1 MTKMAIFLTR
11 FVPTLQNKKW
21 HFAAKEPCRLESGWL
36 LREGFGFLFMLIMI
50 FPIAAKAQNPELPD
64 QGPLQETSETPGKTS
79 GNYTTQQNIE
89 FGYRDSMI
97 HGNLSNYDTFLNYG
111 SGWRLFDYDLNMHSA
126 NHRGLLFDNLSFT
139 NFGYG
144 GDPNSVSRLRVDK
157 NKWYDFRAMYRRDEY
172 FFNYN
177 LLANPL
183 NPTTFP
189 TPVAVVNSPNA
200 LNYDRHMQD
209 YDLLL
214 FPESR
219 LRFRLGYSRVSTGG
233 PGSTGYEPTTAVVGT
248 NIQAITN
255 EYRLGLDYRGL
266 PRTTLSFDELL
277 SYTRVNTSVA
287 DQNFGFQLANGTPV
301 DLGAVFQ
308 GTTPCA
314 KPVTNPATVPPTVT
328 ANCNGILSYS
338 LVDAPRAKFPVEKF
352 SFQSDYFKNLEMSGS
367 AAYSNSSNVMTDL
380 SELFNGWVSRTVT
393 RVSTTAGPAEA
404 KRVVADAYWAG
415 EYHITDKLSVRDEF
429 YYHNWRIPSSWATAQ
444 TNLFATP
451 PGPGQ
456 AGLTLPISPAT
467 PATFATLCPTAPYK
481 SASCPQHTASSGP
494 DVLNEAVSQFLAQ
507 NVRNNL
513 VELKYNFTDHLSA
526 YVGYFYQAR
535 TINDFTATF
544 DTAEIYLPGGQTGTP
559 ANDFLA
565 ARADCAISGG
575 ALPPECSLNSATG
588 VITEIGPEAT
598 NDTARNFYYIHENA
612 AEFGVSA
619 RVSDKLRVNADVMA
633 GYNDNSFTRISPR
646 QLQSYK
652 VHASY
657 QPTSWAGVTASVD
670 IHENRDNV
678 FTVNNIEHGRTYSLG
693 AVLSP
698 RSDFNVDLGYS
709 YMDVYTQTEIC
720 FPDSSALF
728 TQACPVANASSP
740 LGTLSFYA
748 SRDNYAYADVMWK
761 PQKRVTALVGYLGSI
776 VRGST
781 TFLNPLSPTG
791 TLDFDYLTPYASITF
806 DIYKGVSYRTAWNY
820 YGYNDHGIANPAGLA
835 PLPSQNFNGNNV
847 TFVLRYAF

>member
-1 MTKMAIFLTR
+1 MTKIPIFLNR
-11 FVPTLQNKKW
+11 FVPTLQGKQW
-21 HFAAKEPCRLESGWL
+21 HFDAKQPPCLGSGRL
-36 LREGFGFLFMLIMI
+36 LREGFGFLFMLLMI
-50 FPIAAKAQNPELPD
+50 FPTAAKAQNPELPD
-64 QGPLQETSETPGKTS
+64 QGPLQQTSETPGKTS
-79 GNYTTQQNIE
+79 GNYATQQNIE

-97 HGNLSNYDTFLNYG
+97 HGNVSNYDTFLNYG

-126 NHRGLLFDNLSFT
+126 NHRGLLFDDLSFT

-144 GDPNSVSRLRVDK
+144 GDPNSVSRLRIDK

-177 LLANPL
+177 LFANPL
-183 NPTTFP
+183 NTSTFAN
-189 TPVAVVNSPNA
+189 PVAIVNSPNA

-219 LRFRLGYSRVSTGG
+219 LRFRLGYSRVTTGG
-233 PGSTGYEPTTAVVGT
+233 PGSTGYEPTSAVVGST
-248 NIQAITN
+248 VRAITN

-314 KPVTNPATVPPTVT
+314 KPVTNPATAPPTVT
-328 ANCNGILSYS
+328 ANCNGILSYI

-367 AAYSNSSNVMTDL
+367 AAYSSSSNVMTDL
-380 SELFNGWVSRTVT
+380 SEIFNGWISRTVT
-393 RVSTTAGPAEA
+393 RASTAAGPSQA
-404 KRVVADAYWAG
+404 KRVVADANWTG
-415 EYHITDKLSVRDEF
+415 EYHITDKLSVRDQF
-429 YYHNWRIPSSWATAQ
+429 YYDNWRIPSSWATAQ

-456 AGLTLPISPAT
+456 VGLILPTSPAT
-467 PATFATLCPTAPYK
+467 PATFAALCPTAPYN
-481 SASCPQHTASSGP
+481 SASCPQHTSSSGP

-507 NVRNNL
+507 NIRNNL
-513 VELKYNFTDHLSA
+513 VELKYNFTDRLSA

-544 DTAEIYLPGGQTGTP
+544 DTSEIYLPGGRTGTA
-559 ANDFLA
+559 ANNFLA

-588 VITEIGPEAT
+588 VITEVGPEAA
-598 NDTARNFYYIHENA
+598 NDTVRNVYNIRENA

-619 RVSDKLRVNADVMA
+619 RFSDKLRVNADVIA

-657 QPTSWAGVTASVD
+657 QPKSWASVTASVD
-670 IHENRDNV
+670 LHENRDNV
-678 FTVNNIEHGRTYSLG
+678 STVNNIEHGRTYSLG
-693 AVLSP
+693 AVVSP
-698 RSDFNVDLGYS
+698 QSDLNFDVGYS
-709 YMDVYTQTEIC
+709 YMDVYTQTEVC
-720 FPDSSALF
+720 FPDSSVLF

-761 PQKRVTALVGYLGSI
+761 PQKRVTATVGYLGSI

-791 TLDFDYLTPYASITF
+791 TLDFDYLTPYASLSF

-820 YGYNDHGIANPAGLA
+820 YGYNDRGIANPAGLN

-847 TFVLRYAF
+847 SFVLRYAF

>member
-1 MTKMAIFLTR
+1 MVLTQSAPTARDNRRYWAIDPASTNRTWRHRASAAFL
-11 FVPTLQNKKW
+11 LAAALI
-21 HFAAKEPCRLESGWL
+21 FAT
-36 LREGFGFLFMLIMI
+36 
-50 FPIAAKAQNPELPD
+50 AAKAQNPELPD
-64 QGPLQETSETPGKTS
+64 QGPMQQTGETPGKTS
-79 GNYTTQQNIE
+79 GNYNTQQNIE
-89 FGYRDSMI
+89 FGYRDSTI

-111 SGWRLFDYDLNMHSA
+111 SGWRLFDYDLDMHSA
-126 NHRGLLFDNLSFT
+126 NHRGLLFDDLSFD

-144 GDPNSVSRLRVDK
+144 GDPNSVSRLRIDK

-189 TPVAVVNSPNA
+189 TPVAIVNSPNA

-214 FPESR
+214 LPESR

-233 PGSTGYEPTTAVVGT
+233 PGSTGYEPTSAVVG
-248 NIQAITN
+248 NNVQAITN

-314 KPVTNPATVPPTVT
+314 KPVTNAATAPPTAT
-328 ANCNGILSYS
+328 SNCNGILSYS

-367 AAYSNSSNVMTDL
+367 AAYSSSSNIMTDL
-380 SELFNGWVSRTVT
+380 SELFNGWISRTVT
-393 RVSTTAGPAEA
+393 RGSTTAGPAEA
-404 KRVVADAYWAG
+404 KRVVADANWAG
-415 EYHITDKLSVRDEF
+415 EYHITPRLSLRDEF
-429 YYHNWRIPSSWATAQ
+429 YYHNWRIPSSWATAE
-444 TNLFATP
+444 TNLFTTK

-456 AGLTLPISPAT
+456 SGLTLPVSTAT
-467 PATFATLCPTAPYK
+467 PANFAAACPPPFTN
-481 SASCPQHTASSGP
+481 ASCPQHNASSGP
-494 DVLNEAVSQFLAQ
+494 DVLNEAVSQFLGQ
-507 NVRNNL
+507 NLRSNL

-526 YVGYFYQAR
+526 YIGYFYEAR
-535 TINDFTATF
+535 TISDFAATI
-544 DTAEIYLPGGQTGTP
+544 DTGEVYLPGGATGTA

-565 ARADCAISGG
+565 ARADCALTGG
-575 ALPPECSLNSATG
+575 VLPAGCTLNSATG
-588 VITEIGPEAT
+588 AITEFGPEAG

-619 RVSDKLRVNADVMA
+619 RVKDNLRINADFMA

-652 VHASY
+652 VHATY
-657 QPTSWAGVTASVD
+657 QPKPWASVTASVD
-670 IHENRDNV
+670 IQENRDNV
-678 FTVNNIEHGRTYSLG
+678 FAVNNIEHGRTYSL
-693 AVLSP
+693 ATALSP
-698 RSDFNVDLGYS
+698 RGDFTVNFGYS
-709 YMDVYTQTEIC
+709 YLDAYTQTEIC
-720 FPDSSALF
+720 FADSSPLF
-728 TQACPVANASSP
+728 TQACPVANASAP

-761 PQKRVTALVGYLGSI
+761 AQKRVTAMIGYSGSI
-776 VRGST
+776 IRGST

-791 TLDFDYLTPYASITF
+791 TLDFDYFTPYASLTF

-820 YGYNDHGIANPAGLA
+820 YGYQNYGIANPVGLA
-835 PLPSQNFNGNNV
+835 PLPSENFNGNNV
-847 TFVLRYAF
+847 TFVLRYGF

>member
-1 MTKMAIFLTR
+1 MAIATAVRATQGRKESFAFTKQLCAACSSQHASLA
-11 FVPTLQNKKW
+11 FV
-21 HFAAKEPCRLESGWL
+21 
-36 LREGFGFLFMLIMI
+36 FMLALI
-50 FPIAAKAQNPELPD
+50 FAMDAKAQNPQLPD
-64 QGPLQETSETPGKTS
+64 QGPMQQTSETPGKAS

-89 FGYRDSMI
+89 FGYRDSLI

-111 SGWRLFDYDLNMHSA
+111 SGWRLFDYDLDMHSA
-126 NHRGLLFDNLSFT
+126 NHRGLLFDDLSFH

-157 NKWYDFRAMYRRDEY
+157 NKWYDFRGTYRRDEY

-183 NPTTFP
+183 NPTTFA
-189 TPVAVVNSPNA
+189 TPVAIANSPHA

-214 FPESR
+214 LPESR

-233 PGSTGYEPTTAVVGT
+233 PGGAGYEPTNAAPGSNV
-248 NIQAITN
+248 QAITN

-277 SYTRVNTSVA
+277 SYTRVNTFVA
-287 DQNFGFQLANGTPV
+287 DQNFPFQLANGTPV
-301 DLGAVFQ
+301 DLGVVFQ

-314 KPVTNPATVPPTVT
+314 APVINSATVPPTVT
-328 ANCNGILSYS
+328 PNCNGILSYS
-338 LVDAPRAKFPVEKF
+338 LLDAPRARFPVEKF
-352 SFQSDYFKNLEMSGS
+352 SFQSDYFKNFEMSGS

-380 SELFNGWVSRTVT
+380 NELFNGWVSRTVT

-404 KRVVADAYWAG
+404 KRVVADANWAG
-415 EYHITDKLSVRDEF
+415 DYHITDKLNLRDEF
-429 YYHNWRIPSSWATAQ
+429 YYHNWRIPSEWATAQ
-444 TNLFATP
+444 TNLFATR
-451 PGPGQ
+451 PGVGQ
-456 AGLTLPISPAT
+456 VGLTLPISPAT
-467 PATFATLCPTAPYK
+467 PANFAAICPPPFA
-481 SASCPQHTASSGP
+481 SASCPQHSASSGP
-494 DVLNEAVSQFLAQ
+494 DVLNEAVSQFLGQ
-507 NVRNNL
+507 NLRNNL
-513 VELKYNFTDHLSA
+513 VELKYSFTDRFSA
-526 YVGYFYQAR
+526 YVGYFYEAR
-535 TINDFTATF
+535 AISDFTATI
-544 DTAEIYLPGGQTGTP
+544 DTGEVYLPGGRTGTA

-565 ARADCAISGG
+565 ARADCALSAG
-575 ALPPECSLNSATG
+575 ALPSECTLNPVTG
-588 VITEIGPEAT
+588 VITEIGPEAA
-598 NDTARNFYYIHENA
+598 NDTDRNHYYIHENA
-612 AEFGVSA
+612 AEFGLSA
-619 RVSDKLRVNADVMA
+619 RPTDKVRVNADVMV

-652 VHASY
+652 VHATY
-657 QPTSWAGVTASVD
+657 EPKPWANIAAAVD

-678 FTVNNIEHGRTYSLG
+678 FTVNNIEHGRTYSLN
-693 AVLSP
+693 AALSP
-698 RSDFNVDLGYS
+698 RSDFTVDFGYS

-720 FPDSSALF
+720 FPDSSVQF
-728 TQACPVANASSP
+728 TQPCPVAGASSP

-748 SRDNYAYADVMWK
+748 SRDNYAYADVMAK
-761 PQKRVTALVGYLGSI
+761 PQKRVSFLVGYLGSI

-781 TFLNPLSPTG
+781 TFLNPLTPTG
-791 TLDFDYLTPYASITF
+791 TLDFDYFTPYASVTF

-820 YGYNDHGIANPAGLA
+820 YGYQDHGIANPPGLV

>member
-1 MTKMAIFLTR
+1 MVFSRSAPTAKGKQHFRGMGLLCAACPWLHPASLT
-11 FVPTLQNKKW
+11 FV
-21 HFAAKEPCRLESGWL
+21 
-36 LREGFGFLFMLIMI
+36 FMLALI
-50 FPIAAKAQNPELPD
+50 FATAANAQNPQLPD
-64 QGPLQETSETPGKTS
+64 QGPMQQTSETPGKAS

-111 SGWRLFDYDLNMHSA
+111 SGWRLLDYSLDMHSA
-126 NHRGLLFDNLSFT
+126 NHRGLLFDDLSFH

-157 NKWYDFRAMYRRDEY
+157 NKWYDFRGTYRRDEY

-183 NPTTFP
+183 NTTSFP
-189 TPVAVVNSPNA
+189 TPVAIVNSPNA
-200 LNYDRHMQD
+200 LNYDRRMQD
-209 YDLLL
+209 YDLSLL
-214 FPESR
+214 PESR

-233 PGSTGYEPTTAVVGT
+233 PGSTGYEPTAAVVG
-248 NIQAITN
+248 NNVQSITN
-255 EYRLGLDYRGL
+255 EYRLGMDYRGL

-277 SYTRVNTSVA
+277 SYTRVSTSVA

-308 GTTPCA
+308 STTPCA
-314 KPVTNPATVPPTVT
+314 KPVTNPATLPPTVT
-328 ANCNGILSYS
+328 SNCTGILSYG
-338 LVDAPRAKFPVEKF
+338 LVDAPRAEFPVEKF

-380 SELFNGWVSRTVT
+380 NELFNGWVSRTVT
-393 RVSTTAGPAEA
+393 RVSTTAGPSAA
-404 KRVVADAYWAG
+404 KRVIADANWAG
-415 EYHITDKLSVRDEF
+415 NYHITDKLSLRDEF
-429 YYHNWRIPSSWATAQ
+429 YYHNWRIPSEWATVQ

-467 PATFATLCPTAPYK
+467 PTNFAALCPPPFT
-481 SASCPQHTASSGP
+481 SAGCPQHNASSGP
-494 DVLNEAVSQFLAQ
+494 DVLNEAVSQFLGQ
-507 NVRNNL
+507 NLRSNL
-513 VELKYNFTDHLSA
+513 VELKYDFTTRLSA
-526 YVGYFYQAR
+526 YIGYFYEAR
-535 TINDFTATF
+535 TIDDFAATF
-544 DTAEIYLPGGQTGTP
+544 DTGEIYLPGGRTGT
-559 ANDFLA
+559 AGNDFLA

-575 ALPPECSLNSATG
+575 ALPSECTLDPATG
-588 VITEIGPEAT
+588 VITEIGPEAA
-598 NDTARNFYYIHENA
+598 NDTARNYYYIHENA
-612 AEFGVSA
+612 AEFGLSA
-619 RVSDKLRVNADVMA
+619 RPNDKLRVNADVMV

-652 VHASY
+652 IHTTY
-657 QPTSWAGVTASVD
+657 EPKPWANISAAVD

-678 FTVNNIEHGRTYSLG
+678 FTVNNIEHGRTYSLNAALG
-693 AVLSP
+693 P
-698 RSDFNVDLGYS
+698 RSDFTVDFGYS
-709 YMDVYTQTEIC
+709 FMDVFTQTEIC

-728 TQACPVANASSP
+728 TQPCPVAGASSP

-748 SRDNYAYADVMWK
+748 SRDNYAYADVMAK
-761 PQKRVTALVGYLGSI
+761 PQKRVTFLVGYLGSI

-781 TFLNPLSPTG
+781 TFLNPLTPTG
-791 TLDFDYLTPYASITF
+791 TLDFDYFTPYASVTF

-820 YGYNDHGIANPAGLA
+820 YGYQDHGIANPVGLA
-835 PLPSQNFNGNNV
+835 PLPSENFNGNNI
-847 TFVLRYAF
+847 TFVFRYAF

>member
-1 MTKMAIFLTR
+1 MVFSRSAPTAKGKQRYFGVMELPCADWTWLHRASLTL
-11 FVPTLQNKKW
+11 V
-21 HFAAKEPCRLESGWL
+21 
-36 LREGFGFLFMLIMI
+36 FMLALI
-50 FPIAAKAQNPELPD
+50 FATAAKAQNPQLPD
-64 QGPLQETSETPGKTS
+64 QGPMQQTSETAGKAS

-111 SGWRLFDYDLNMHSA
+111 SGWRLFDYDLAMHST
-126 NHRGLLFDNLSFT
+126 NHRALLFDDLSFN

-157 NKWYDFRAMYRRDEY
+157 NKWYDFRATYRRDEY

-189 TPVAVVNSPNA
+189 TPVAIANSPHV

-214 FPESR
+214 LPESR

-233 PGSTGYEPTTAVVGT
+233 PGGTGYEPTDAAPGSNV
-248 NIQAITN
+248 QAITN

-266 PRTTLSFDELL
+266 SRTTLSFDELL
-277 SYTRVNTSVA
+277 SYTRVNTFVA
-287 DQNFGFQLANGTPV
+287 DHNFPFQLANGTPV
-301 DLGAVFQ
+301 DLGVVFQ
-308 GTTPCA
+308 GTTPC
-314 KPVTNPATVPPTVT
+314 KTPITNPATLPPTVT

-338 LVDAPRAKFPVEKF
+338 LLDAPRAKFPVEKF
-352 SFQSDYFKNLEMSGS
+352 SFQSDYFKNFEMSGS

-380 SELFNGWVSRTVT
+380 NELFNGWVSRTVT
-393 RVSTTAGPAEA
+393 RGSTTAGPAEA
-404 KRVVADAYWAG
+404 KRVVANADWSG
-415 EYHITDKLSVRDEF
+415 DYHITDKLSLRDEF
-429 YYHNWRIPSSWATAQ
+429 YYHNWRIPSGWATSQ

-467 PATFATLCPTAPYK
+467 PANFAGLCPAAPYK
-481 SASCPQHTASSGP
+481 SANCPQHSASSGP
-494 DVLNEAVSQFLAQ
+494 DVLNEGVSQFLGQ
-507 NVRNNL
+507 DLKSNL
-513 VELKYNFTDHLSA
+513 IEVKYAFTDHVSA
-526 YVGYFYQAR
+526 YLGYFHQAR
-535 TINDFTATF
+535 TIDDFAANF
-544 DTAEIYLPGGQTGTP
+544 DTSEIYFPGGATGTA

-565 ARADCAISGG
+565 ARADCAVTGG
-575 ALPPECSLNSATG
+575 VLPSDCSLDPVTG
-588 VITEIGPEAT
+588 IITEVGPEAT
-598 NDTARNFYYIHENA
+598 NDTGRNYYHIRENA
-612 AEFGVSA
+612 GEFGVSA
-619 RVSDKLRVNADVMA
+619 RIKDNLRINADMMA

-652 VHASY
+652 VHATY
-657 QPTSWAGVTASVD
+657 EPKPWANVTAAVD
-670 IHENRDNV
+670 IQQNRDNV
-678 FTVNNIEHGRTYSLG
+678 FTVNNIEHGRTYSLS
-693 AVLSP
+693 AALSP
-698 RSDFNVDLGYS
+698 RSDFTVDFGYS
-709 YMDVYTQTEIC
+709 YMTVYTQTEIC

-728 TQACPVANASSP
+728 TQPCPVAGATAP

-748 SRDNYAYADVMWK
+748 SRDNYAYADVMAK
-761 PQKRVTALVGYLGSI
+761 PQKRVTFLVGYLGSI

-781 TFLNPLSPTG
+781 SFLNPLTPTG
-791 TLDFDYLTPYASITF
+791 TLDFDYFTPYASVVF

-820 YGYNDHGIANPAGLA
+820 YGYQDHGIANPPGLV
-835 PLPSQNFNGNNV
+835 PLASQNFNGNNV

>member
-1 MTKMAIFLTR
+1 MVFTQSAPRAKENR
-11 FVPTLQNKKW
+11 R
-21 HFAAKEPCRLESGWL
+21 HFAIDPAWPDRRWL
-36 LREGFGFLFMLIMI
+36 HRANPAFLLAAALI
-50 FPIAAKAQNPELPD
+50 FATAAKAQDPELPG
-64 QGPLQETSETPGKTS
+64 QGPMQQTSETPGKTS
-79 GNYTTQQNIE
+79 GNYITQQNIE
-89 FGYRDSMI
+89 FGYRDSTI

-111 SGWRLFDYDLNMHSA
+111 SGWRLFDYDLDMHSV
-126 NHRGLLFDNLSFT
+126 NHRGLLFDDLSFN

-144 GDPNSVSRLRVDK
+144 GDPNSVSRLRIDK

-189 TPVAVVNSPNA
+189 TPVAIVNSPNA

-214 FPESR
+214 LPESR

-233 PGSTGYEPTTAVVGT
+233 PGSTGYEPTSAVVG
-248 NIQAITN
+248 NNVQAITN

-277 SYTRVNTSVA
+277 NYTRVNTSVA
-287 DQNFGFQLANGTPV
+287 DQNFSFQLANGTPV
-301 DLGAVFQ
+301 DLGVVFQ

-314 KPVTNPATVPPTVT
+314 KPVTNAASVPPTVT

-338 LVDAPRAKFPVEKF
+338 LADAPRAKFPVEKF
-352 SFQSDYFKNLEMSGS
+352 SFQSNYFKNLEMSGS
-367 AAYSNSSNVMTDL
+367 AAYSSSSNVMTDL
-380 SELFNGWVSRTVT
+380 SELFNGWISRTAT
-393 RVSTTAGPAEA
+393 RGSTTAGPAEA
-404 KRVVADAYWAG
+404 KRVTADANWAG
-415 EYHITDKLSVRDEF
+415 EYHITQKLSLRDEF
-429 YYHNWRIPSSWATAQ
+429 YYHNWRIPSSWATAE
-444 TNLFATP
+444 TNLFATK

-456 AGLTLPISPAT
+456 TGLTLPISPAT
-467 PATFATLCPTAPYK
+467 PTNFAAICQPPFT
-481 SASCPQHTASSGP
+481 SASCPQHSASSGP
-494 DVLNEAVSQFLAQ
+494 DVLNEAVSQFLGQ
-507 NVRNNL
+507 NLRSNL

-526 YVGYFYQAR
+526 YIGYFYQAR
-535 TINDFTATF
+535 TISDFAATI
-544 DTAEIYLPGGQTGTP
+544 DTGEIYLPGGATGTA

-565 ARADCAISGG
+565 ARSDCAITGGVLPSG
-575 ALPPECSLNSATG
+575 CTLNSATG
-588 VITEIGPEAT
+588 AITEFGPDAGS
-598 NDTARNFYYIHENA
+598 DTARNFYYIHENA

-619 RVSDKLRVNADVMA
+619 RIKDKLRIHADVMA

-652 VHASY
+652 VHATY
-657 QPTSWAGVTASVD
+657 EPKPWASVTAAVD
-670 IHENRDNV
+670 IQENRDNV
-678 FTVNNIEHGRTYSLG
+678 FAVNNIEHGRTYSL
-693 AVLSP
+693 ATALSP
-698 RSDFNVDLGYS
+698 RNGFTIDFGYS
-709 YMDVYTQTEIC
+709 YLDAYTQTEIC
-720 FPDSSALF
+720 FPNSSALF

-761 PQKRVTALVGYLGSI
+761 PQKRVTAMIGYLGSI

-781 TFLNPLSPTG
+781 TFLNPLTPTG
-791 TLDFDYLTPYASITF
+791 TLDFDYFTPYASVTF

-820 YGYNDHGIANPAGLA
+820 YGYQNYGLANPVGLA
-835 PLPSQNFNGNNV
+835 PLPSENFNGNNV
-847 TFVLRYAF
+847 TFVLRYAY